1 MLNQYKLPGS
11 DVGSFLKVC
20 FDFLVRFYRLSVL
33 DEDKINWTLF
43 LTNFFHNPEGVSKGY
58 IYFVAESWTLL
69 KKIMPSESKKEIIE
83 KVKLIQ
89 NKEIRVALESSLSM

>member
-1 MLNQYKLPGS
+1 
-11 DVGSFLKVC
+11 VC